1 MSRKIKDVT
10 DQKFGMLTAT
20 HISKRGSSGV
30 ETIWRCLC
38 DCGEELDVK
47 ISYLTGGK
55 KTHCGCNV
63 KPRVD
68 LTDKRF
74 GRLVVKGLAPKSHR
88 TGTMWECQCDCGNIK
103 VVQHSDLGHRTNSC
117 GCLAKDTIQTHNMSK
132 TRPYKIY
139 QNMLKR
145 CFYSK
150 DEYTYSNYGGRGI
163 TVSDEWLTFEGFW
176 ADMEI
181 GYSSELELDRID
193 VNGNYCKENCR
204 WVNKSLQG
212 FNKRK
217 ESRNTSGKTGV
228 SYYKSR
234 NQWEA
239 YITVDSKLIKLGY
252 FNIFDD
258 AVKARE
264 EAELKYFGFNKE

>member
-1 MSRKIKDVT
+1 
-10 DQKFGMLTAT
+10 MLTAT
-20 HISKRGSSGV
+20 HISKRGSSGA
-30 ETIWRCLC
+30 ETIWRCVC

-68 LTDKRF
+68 LTGKRF
-74 GRLVVKGLAPKSHR
+74 GKLVVQKVAPKSNR
-88 TGTMWECQCDCGNIK
+88 AGTMWECICDCGNMS
-103 VVQHSDLGHRTNSC
+103 VVQHSDLGSRTNSC
-117 GCLAKDTIQTHNMSK
+117 GCLALESRKTHGMSG
-132 TRPYKIY
+132 TRPMSIYK
-139 QNMLKR
+139 NMIKR
-145 CFYSK
+145 CFYEE
-150 DEYTYSNYGGRGI
+150 DESVYQHYGQRGI
-163 TVSDEWLTFEGFW
+163 TVEEPWLTFQGFW
-176 ADMEI
+176 SDMKD
-181 GYSSELELDRID
+181 GYSDDLELDRID
-193 VNGNYCKENCR
+193 FNGNYCKENCR
-204 WVNKSLQG
+204 WVSKSLQNY
-212 FNKRK
+212 NKRK

-239 YITVDSKLIKLGY
+239 YITVDSNFIKLGY
-252 FNIFDD
+252 FNNFDD